1 MAAFLFANTIEGRSM
16 KVTLTKEFRCAP
28 LGHTVETFAA
38 GTEVDGQ
45 VAEWAITAGH
55 AKEEP
60 TKPIGKKMA
69 KKLENK

>member
-60 TKPIGKKMA
+60 TKKVSKKMS
-69 KKLENK
+69 KQLENK